1 MRNLYLA
8 KYLSYLAIIS
18 LSNTSAFAADITTEM
33 CKNYIPAVWAI
44 SKPMRDAGIP
54 LATAEEHVYRIGIE
68 DKNIRL
74 YLRSLIHDV
83 YKNPDAAQRYIET
96 GHAVEDCVKQSRGF

>member
-1 MRNLYLA
+1 M
-8 KYLSYLAIIS
+8 
-18 LSNTSAFAADITTEM
+18 TTAM

-44 SKPMRDAGIP
+44 AKPMRDVGIP
-54 LATAEEHVYRIGIE
+54 IATAEEHVYKLGIE

-83 YKNPDAAQRYIET
+83 YKNSDAAQRYIET
-96 GHAVEDCVKQSRGF
+96 GHAVEDCVQKSRGF

>member
-1 MRNLYLA
+1 
-8 KYLSYLAIIS
+8 LAIIF
-18 LSNTSAFAADITTEM
+18 LSNTSALADGISASM

-44 SKPMRDAGIP
+44 SKPMRDLGIP
-54 LATAEEHVYRIGIE
+54 IATAEEHVYKMGIE

-83 YKNPDAAQRYIET
+83 YKNSDAAQRYIET
-96 GHAVEDCVKQSRGF
+96 GHAVEDCVQKSRGF

>member
-1 MRNLYLA
+1 
-8 KYLSYLAIIS
+8 
-18 LSNTSAFAADITTEM
+18 M

-44 SKPMRDAGIP
+44 AKPMRDVGIP
-54 LATAEEHVYRIGIE
+54 IATAEEHVYKLGIE

-83 YKNPDAAQRYIET
+83 YYNPEATQRYIDT
-96 GHAVEDCVKQSRGF
+96 GYALDDCVKQSRGF

>member
-1 MRNLYLA
+1 MRNFYLA
-8 KYLSYLAIIS
+8 KYLSCLAIIF
-18 LSNTSAFAADITTEM
+18 LSNTSAFAADITTTM

-54 LATAEEHVYRIGIE
+54 VATAEEHVYKMGIE

-74 YLRSLIHDV
+74 YLKSLIHNV

-96 GHAVEDCVKQSRGF
+96 GHAVEDCEKQSRGF

>member
-8 KYLSYLAIIS
+8 KYLSWLAIIS
-18 LSNTSAFAADITTEM
+18 LSNTSAFAADITTAT

-54 LATAEEHVYRIGIE
+54 VATAEAHVYKMGIE
-68 DKNIRL
+68 DKNIHL
-74 YLRSLIHDV
+74 YLKSLIHDV
-83 YKNPDAAQRYIET
+83 YKNPDEAHRYIET
-96 GHAVEDCVKQSRGF
+96 EHAVEDCVKQSRGF